1 MKATLIKN
9 LTGFR
14 DDARLYQVTPPIK
27 YTNYNDAGEEE
38 THETSHV
45 VVSGANVP
53 ITGPET
59 YIFPSNEEGE
69 IISWMELS
77 GSFRGP
83 INHAKALRCAGYET
97 NE

>member
-9 LTGFR
+9 LTGFQG
-14 DDARLYQVTPPIK
+14 DARLYQVAPPIK
-27 YTNYNDAGEEE
+27 YTDYNDAGEEE
-38 THETSHV
+38 AHETSHV

-53 ITGPET
+53 FTGPET